1 MDHRHDRRRPWQDL
15 PQTACL
21 ATIKMTSP
29 RHSHTERGNTRG
41 TIDAVRPENSRA
53 ESVWSLYSLVGPR
66 RVLEGCDMA

>member
-1 MDHRHDRRRPWQDL
+1 MDHRHDRRRPRQDL

-29 RHSHTERGNTRG
+29 RHSHTEQGNTRG

-53 ESVWSLYSLVGPR
+53 ES
-66 RVLEGCDMA
+66 AI